1 MNPVSEAENDEFG
14 EIRFKFGAGE
24 IESMIESG
32 DLARS
37 DLCCISSW
45 AQLLQCALHCLFV

>member
-24 IESMIESG
+24 IESG
-32 DLARS
+32 DR
-37 DLCCISSW
+37 
-45 AQLLQCALHCLFV
+45 AQ